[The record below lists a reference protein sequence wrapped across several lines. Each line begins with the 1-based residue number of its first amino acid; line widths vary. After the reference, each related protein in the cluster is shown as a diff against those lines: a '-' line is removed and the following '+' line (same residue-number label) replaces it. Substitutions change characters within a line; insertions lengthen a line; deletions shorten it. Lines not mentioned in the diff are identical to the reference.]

1 MVFELIYGFCLSLN
15 LNWSGPAWTKLKG
28 SAVYFSKEENYENNF
43 MNTYKVHCIIC
54 PCNKKHGRRPR
65 LQAVQ
70 LSTELDKTSKE
81 TKIAL
86 PVLHH

>member
-1 MVFELIYGFCLSLN
+1 
-15 LNWSGPAWTKLKG
+15 
-28 SAVYFSKEENYENNF
+28 

-86 PVLHH
+86 PVLHHWKLK